1 VGGRLGISLAVF
13 AGCAAWLWSVSVWGL
28 RWHQVRRWRTL
39 VIGRA
44 DRLAFRA
51 LFAGWVSHAAH
62 LLELVGSLLDAK
74 AGEELR
80 HLPNRFTTAG
90 YRHPRIPF
98 RVQGAKVAGLC
109 GVPCLAGLGVVVVG
123 VPAVDPAVVWIGGIG
138 LAVCGWYAPDVW
150 LRRLADRRRHAI
162 ERGFPDAL
170 DLLVVCVEAGLP
182 LDSALR
188 RVGAELRVGHRAL
201 SEELSV
207 LSVELQAG
215 WPRGEAMRRFG
226 LRTDVEEVKNF
237 VTLLVQT
244 ERFGTGLA
252 QSLRAHSEAIR
263 RRHQLKAEER
273 AAQLPVKMLLPL
285 MVFVLPLL
293 FIILVGPIVLQGMQS
308 IVPGAAGS

>member
-1 VGGRLGISLAVF
+1 VEAQG
-13 AGCAAWLWSVSVWGL
+13 VSVESGAGSA
-28 RWHQVRRWRTL
+28 RRTP
-39 VIGRA
+39 A
-44 DRLAFRA
+44 D
-51 LFAGWVSHAAH
+51 AA
-62 LLELVGSLLDAK
+62 
-74 AGEELR
+74 
-80 HLPNRFTTAG
+80 
-90 YRHPRIPF
+90 
-98 RVQGAKVAGLC
+98 
-109 GVPCLAGLGVVVVG
+109 
-123 VPAVDPAVVWIGGIG
+123 
-138 LAVCGWYAPDVW
+138 
-150 LRRLADRRRHAI
+150 
-162 ERGFPDAL
+162 
-170 DLLVVCVEAGLP
+170 AGLP
-182 LDSALR
+182 LDSVLR

-308 IVPGAAGS
+308 IVPGAAG